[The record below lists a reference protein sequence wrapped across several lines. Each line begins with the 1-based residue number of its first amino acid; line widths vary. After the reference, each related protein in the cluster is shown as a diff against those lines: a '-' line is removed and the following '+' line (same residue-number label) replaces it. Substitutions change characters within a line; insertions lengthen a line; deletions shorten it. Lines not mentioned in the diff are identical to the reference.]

1 MFSHRRIASFAL
13 VLAAGLAVVGP
24 AAAEDKVLAKIDG
37 QPITDADVA
46 QMSATMAAQL
56 AQIPED
62 MRKRA
67 VLDRLIDL
75 RLIAAAATK
84 AGLDQSPSFKSRMEQ
99 VRAQLLL
106 SEYVKTKVE
115 AEATPAKLKDRYDRD
130 VAAFDPPEEMH
141 ARHILVKTED
151 EAKAIIAD
159 LAKGGDFA
167 KIAEEKSQDPGSA
180 KQGGDLGF
188 FSAGDMVPEFEKAC
202 QELKAGEITKAPVKS
217 QFGFHVIK
225 LEEKRKQ
232 PVPSLDQVKTEVK
245 QAVVAEIFTAQ
256 LEALKKA
263 AKIEIDEAALKPADK
278 PAAPAA
284 PTAPAAP
291 AAPAK

>member
-278 PAAPAA
+278 PAAP
-284 PTAPAAP
+284 TAPAAP